1 MSDPNPAGSPAQGPL
16 FLAGLYQNGSLP
28 LRISLCHRDRS
39 VSPDPV
45 WTWSPAADASLTGPQ
60 WQDLKASTSVVEVK
74 WADEGR
80 KVLAL
85 VGDYAVLLSVPG
97 PQTGDRPRLEF
108 ASRLRNASGAHS
120 AEVLPGNML
129 AVADNGHDPEDSGI
143 QLYPVTGNR
152 LETGGYVQQVP
163 GFPSTHGL
171 LWDRTLGCLWV
182 TGDNKWPTSE
192 GSQGLV
198 RAYAYDSTA
207 RRIAPEPVVEKPV
220 GTGWRTKEAP
230 DEWDGPHDI
239 AGIPGTRSVLITTEQ
254 DVYTWN
260 VDDRTTAP
268 VWAQQLTKFRT
279 FSGARH
285 EHGYPRSRFKAI
297 GVRESG
303 EIIYTQPT
311 DWGPGKDYP
320 DMVGFYDPGTETGD
334 AVPSGQT
341 VYKARWFAPTPGWE
355 SPPVHAPQ
363 V

>member
-1 MSDPNPAGSPAQGPL
+1 MADTNGAGPLSQGP
-16 FLAGLYQNGSLP
+16 FFVAGLYRNGSLP
-28 LRISLCHRDRS
+28 LQISLYHRDRS
-39 VSPDPV
+39 VFPDPV
-45 WTWSPAADASLTGPQ
+45 WTWSPATDATLTGSQ

-80 KVLAL
+80 KILAL
-85 VGDYAVLLSVPG
+85 VGHYVVLLSVPG
-97 PQTGDRPRLEF
+97 PGAGSQPRLEF
-108 ASRLRNASGAHS
+108 ASRLQNASSAHS

-129 AVADNGHDPEDSGI
+129 AVADNGHDPKDSGI
-143 QLYPVTGNR
+143 QLYAVTGNR
-152 LETGGYVQQVP
+152 LETGGYVQQVS

-171 LWDRTLGCLWV
+171 LWDHTRGCLWV

-198 RAYAYDSTA
+198 RAYEYNATT
-207 RRIAPEPVVEKPV
+207 RQIIVKPVVEKPV

-260 VDDRTTAP
+260 VDDQAKAP
-268 VWAQQLTKFRT
+268 VWAEQLTKFRT
-279 FSGARH
+279 FSGPRH

-297 GVRESG
+297 GVRASG
-303 EIIYTQPT
+303 EMIYTQPT

-320 DMVGFYDPGTETGD
+320 DMVGFYDPGNGTGD
-334 AVPSGQT
+334 SMPSHQT

-363 V
+363 G